1 MDQVPVI
8 YFILL
13 VPTLLLSAFFSSSE
27 AAYLSL
33 RKVRIR
39 RMVEDGEP
47 GAERVAKMAD
57 EPAKVLP
64 TILLGNNLVNTA
76 FAALATVI
84 TVTIMGEGQGVITA
98 TVASTIALLILGETL
113 PKTFAI
119 RHSERLFFVHARVL
133 QWVETLMLPLVAIL
147 QVVNRLVASRLG
159 SDPRALFTE
168 EEIKTAISI
177 GMEAGS
183 VEEEE
188 AQMLEKVFR
197 FGDRHVREIMTPRT
211 EVVWLETGTTLQ
223 EFLAMYRDHSHTRF
237 PVYEEHME
245 NVTGVLSVKD
255 VVTAMS
261 LGDVTE
267 TSPVTGL
274 LRPVEFVPDTK
285 TVGSLFREMQKV
297 GSQLTMIVDE
307 FGGIAGL
314 VTLKQLMEEVVGP
327 VGEEGM
333 EPEMEYETI
342 DENTYHIDGGMQI
355 DEANEELD
363 LDLPTGDY
371 ETVAGFILEALGHIP
386 AEGEHLHHNGLHLVV
401 THVRGMRIEKV
412 MVTRGHPA
420 QGR

>member
-27 AAYLSL
+27 AALLSL

-39 RMVEDGEP
+39 HLTESGAP
-47 GAERVAKMAD
+47 GAERVARMVD
-57 EPAKVLP
+57 QPAKVLP
-64 TILLGNNLVNTA
+64 TILLGNNLVNVA

-84 TVTIMGEGQGVITA
+84 TVTLMGEGRGVITA
-98 TVASTIALLILGETL
+98 TAVSTMVLLILGETL
-113 PKTFAI
+113 PKTAAI
-119 RHSERLFFVHARVL
+119 RYSEALFFVYARVI
-133 QWVETLMLPLVAIL
+133 QWIEVLLWPLVAPL
-147 QVVNRLVASRLG
+147 QLINRLAASVLG
-159 SDPRALFTE
+159 SDSRALFTE
-168 EEIKTAISI
+168 EEIKAAISI
-177 GMEAGS
+177 GMEAGA

-188 AQMLEKVFR
+188 AEMLEKVFR

-211 EVVWLETGTTLQ
+211 EVVWLEAGTTLG
-223 EFLAMYRDHSHTRF
+223 EFLGMYRDHSHTRF
-237 PVYEEHME
+237 PVYEEDME

-255 VVTAMS
+255 VVSAMS
-261 LGDVTE
+261 RGEVTE
-267 TSPVTGL
+267 SSPITGL

-307 FGGIAGL
+307 YGGIAGL

-363 LDLPTGDY
+363 LGLPTGDY

-386 AEGEHLHHNGLHLVV
+386 VEGEHLHHKGMHLVV

-412 MVTRGHPA
+412 MVTREQQV

>member
-1 MDQVPVI
+1 MDQVSAI
-8 YFILL
+8 YLILL
-13 VPTLLLSAFFSSSE
+13 VPSLLLSAFFSSSE
-27 AAYLSL
+27 AALLSL
-33 RKVRIR
+33 RKVRMR
-39 RMVEDGEP
+39 HLVESGAH
-47 GAERVAKMAD
+47 GAERVAEMVD
-57 EPAKVLP
+57 QPAKVLP

-84 TVTIMGEGQGVITA
+84 AVTLVGEGRGVVAA
-98 TVASTIALLILGETL
+98 TVISTIALLVLGETL
-113 PKTFAI
+113 PKTVAI
-119 RHSERLFFVHARVL
+119 RHSETLFFLYARL
-133 QWVETLMLPLVAIL
+133 LKWVEFLLWPLVAPL
-147 QVVNRLVASRLG
+147 QLVNRLLASRLG

-177 GMEAGS
+177 GMEAGA

-188 AQMLEKVFR
+188 AEMLEKVFR
-197 FGDRHVREIMTPRT
+197 FGDRQVREIMTPRT
-211 EVVWLETGTTLQ
+211 EVVWLEAGIALRD
-223 EFLAMYRDHSHTRF
+223 FLDIYKDHSHTRF
-237 PVYEEHME
+237 PVFQDHME
-245 NVTGVLSVKD
+245 NVIGVLSVKD
-255 VVTAMS
+255 VVTAMAR
-261 LGDVTE
+261 GDVSDA
-267 TSPVTGL
+267 SPVTEL

-285 TVGSLFREMQKV
+285 AVGPLFREMQKV
-297 GSQLTMIVDE
+297 GSQLTMAVDE

-363 LDLPTGDY
+363 LGLPTGDY

-386 AEGEHLHHNGLHLVV
+386 TEGEHLHHNGLRLVV

-412 MVTRGHPA
+412 MVTRGQAA
-420 QGR
+420 QGH

>member
-113 PKTFAI
+113 PKTIAI
-119 RHSERLFFVHARVL
+119 RHSERLFFVHARIL
-133 QWVETLMLPLVAIL
+133 QWVETLMLPLVALL

-188 AQMLEKVFR
+188 AQMLGKVFR

-211 EVVWLETGTTLQ
+211 EVVWLETGTTLE

-267 TSPVTGL
+267 ASPVTGL

-412 MVTRGHPA
+412 MVTREHPA